1 MTTTLSVRIDVRTRR
16 RLEAPAKRSRHYKSF
31 LAAEAVAAYVETE
44 SRRLDEIFHGRRRWP
59 EKR

>member
-16 RLEAPAKRSRHYKSF
+16 RLEAPAKRSRRSKSF
-31 LAAEAVAAYVETE
+31 LAEVIAETE
-44 SRRLDEIFHGRRRWP
+44 SWRLDEIFHGRRRWS